1 MKNLEKVEIYLFMM
15 ICFLIFLYYTMYEIS
30 LTSIHNFLLEYQE
43 IIIIIY
49 FLLYIV
55 FALMLFSVIT
65 LTFLGG
71 ILFDFK
77 LAFLLSFSAMTIST
91 CIAFF
96 IIRIISN
103 KVNPN
108 FHFKFLEK
116 IKSRLEQNL
125 ESNKL
130 YKLSILRIVFPT
142 IVFSYGAGLVKKV
155 SVKDFCIV
163 TILINLL
170 TVFIVLFF
178 GIEIIKNP
186 MFILYG
192 IIFLI
197 LIYFL
202 KNQITKLKIFE
213 KIKS

>member
-77 LAFLLSFSAMTIST
+77 LAFLLSFSAS
-91 CIAFF
+91 CF
-96 IIRIISN
+96 
-103 KVNPN
+103 
-108 FHFKFLEK
+108 
-116 IKSRLEQNL
+116 
-125 ESNKL
+125 
-130 YKLSILRIVFPT
+130 
-142 IVFSYGAGLVKKV
+142 
-155 SVKDFCIV
+155 
-163 TILINLL
+163 
-170 TVFIVLFF
+170 
-178 GIEIIKNP
+178 
-186 MFILYG
+186 
-192 IIFLI
+192 
-197 LIYFL
+197 
-202 KNQITKLKIFE
+202 
-213 KIKS
+213 